1 MSQQQNAPAVNWSKF
16 IGEAMPQFE
25 RIAGAHQMVR
35 WAEESQFAVQA
46 IQGND
51 FMQKCAP
58 ETIQN
63 AVINVAAVGLT
74 LNPADGYAYLVPE
87 YNKQA
92 KRQECQLRI
101 SFKGLIKLA
110 TDTGSIKWVK
120 AEVVREADHF
130 TYKGPCE
137 KPDHHMQPFQDR
149 GKPVGVYC
157 IAKTSEDD
165 FLVDVMD
172 WAEVEKIKACAKTQ
186 NVWNQWEE
194 EMAKKAIIK
203 RAQKQWPKTQRSQ
216 QLHEAVRVL
225 NESEGS
231 EDMTAKLQRTADYI
245 IDAVAREDDAGI
257 VEAWDELDHYEK
269 QQIWIAKT
277 KGGFFNQ
284 NQKEAIKAAKFA
296 VFQQR
301 QEQDAKEQP
310 TEAEAES

>member
-1 MSQQQNAPAVNWSKF
+1 MSQQQAPAINWSKF

-25 RIAGAHQMVR
+25 RIAGAHKLVT

-46 IQGND
+46 LQGNE

-157 IAKTSEDD
+157 IAKTAEDD

-172 WAEVEKIKACAKTQ
+172 WAEVMKIKACAKTQ

-203 RAQKQWPKTQRSQ
+203 RAQKQWPKTKRSQ

-245 IDAVAREDDAGI
+245 IDAIARDDDAAI
-257 VEAWDELDHYEK
+257 IEAWDELDDYEK

-284 NQKEAIKAAKFA
+284 NQKEAIKAAKLAAFKKA
-296 VFQQR
+296 EKQT
-301 QEQDAKEQP
+301 DNTKEP
-310 TEAEAES
+310 TETES

>member
-1 MSQQQNAPAVNWSKF
+1 MSAQNNTPAVNWPTF
-16 IGEAMPQFE
+16 VGELMPRFE
-25 RIAGAHQMVR
+25 RIAGNHKMVR
-35 WAEESQFAVQA
+35 WAEESQFAIQA
-46 IQGND
+46 IQASEY
-51 FMQKCAP
+51 MQKSAH

-87 YNKQA
+87 YNTQT

-120 AEVVREADHF
+120 AEIVREADTF
-130 TYKGPCE
+130 VYRGPCE
-137 KPDHHMQPFQDR
+137 KPDHQMQPFQDR

-172 WAEVEKIKACAKTQ
+172 WPEVMKIKACAKTQ
-186 NVWNQWEE
+186 AVWNKWEE

-216 QLHEAVRVL
+216 PLHEAVRVM

-231 EDMTAKLQRTADYI
+231 EDTTTKLQRTADYI
-245 IDAVAREDDAGI
+245 IDSIADDDNAGI
-257 VEAWDELDHYEK
+257 SEAWDELTDDEK
-269 QQIWIAKT
+269 KQIWIAKS

-284 NQKEAIKAAKFA
+284 NQKEAIRAAKFA
-296 VFQQR
+296 AFKQGEEV
-301 QEQDAKEQP
+301 
-310 TEAEAES
+310 AEA

>member
-1 MSQQQNAPAVNWSKF
+1 MSSQQVMNWQKF
-16 IGEAMPQFE
+16 VGEAMPQFE
-25 RIAGAHQMVR
+25 RIASGHKLVR
-35 WAEESQFAVQA
+35 WAEESQFALQA

-63 AVINVAAVGLT
+63 AIINVAAVGLT

-87 YNKQA
+87 YSKQA

-120 AEVVREADHF
+120 AEVVREADTF
-130 TYKGPCE
+130 NYRGPVE
-137 KPDHHMQPFQDR
+137 KPEHHMNPFQDR

-157 IAKTSEDD
+157 IAKTCEDD

-172 WAEVEKIKACAKTQ
+172 WNEVMKIKACAKTQ
-186 NVWNQWEE
+186 AVWDKWEE

-216 QLHEAVRVL
+216 VLHEAVRVM

-231 EDMTAKLQRTADYI
+231 EDMTSKLQRTADYI
-245 IDAVAREDDAGI
+245 IDAIAGDDEAGI
-257 VEAWDELDHYEK
+257 IEAWEELDDYEK

-284 NQKEAIKAAKFA
+284 NQKEAIKAAKMNQYKA
-296 VFQQR
+296 QQAA
-301 QEQDAKEQP
+301 EAAKE
-310 TEAEAES
+310 EAVEAES